1 MKRDTPKYIVEIAR
15 ELRKQQTTTEAILW
29 NYLKNRKLWGLK
41 FRRQYAI
48 GRYIADFYCIEE
60 RLAID
65 LDGKIHEINDRK
77 EYDLIRQEEIES
89 RNIVVLRFTNE
100 EVKNNINEVIKKICS
115 VESPL
120 PSSGEGIKGWG
131 LGSHG

>member
-29 NYLKNRKLWGLK
+29 NYLKNRKLRGLK

-120 PSSGEGIKGWG
+120 PSSGEGIKG
-131 LGSHG
+131 